1 MGGGVGVTNTTM
13 LLISIAYIITV
24 YIGIR
29 YMSSWCLKEYGRIT
43 MGDLPFIFFNSL
55 ILPLWLGFIY
65 DEYENFVLFGKKGDG
80 EEH

>member
-1 MGGGVGVTNTTM
+1 
-13 LLISIAYIITV
+13 
-24 YIGIR
+24 
-29 YMSSWCLKEYGRIT
+29 MSSWCLKEYGRIT